1 MMSPSPSVPGAEY
14 PVPWVGSVQD
24 SLVSLRTTIT
34 SWLWAFSVQS
44 RSMAVVG
51 AEAFAAA
58 VWPNGSLIALTM
70 K

>member
-34 SWLWAFSVQS
+34 SWLWAFSVHA
-44 RSMAVVG
+44 RSISLTGSPAP
-51 AEAFAAA
+51 AAA
-58 VWPNGSLIALTM
+58 L
-70 K
+70 